1 MCLDSR
7 VRRPLL
13 VLRHRAFPPLRRQR
27 KSAQLWKQQARS
39 WNQFFQMFFLS
50 GKNSAARPVYLK
62 QMWCDP
68 LSGVTAPPRGSSQT
82 YRNIWPPRPP
92 KLPPSPPLPSPPLLL
107 LLFFNSSPLSFFL
120 FPLMTNTCGLFPPAA
135 AKPRVSAAFP
145 SELSALARWDG
156 SEP

>member
-1 MCLDSR
+1 MDSR

-92 KLPPSPPLPSPPLLL
+92 KLPPSPPPPLPSPPPSPLLQL
-107 LLFFNSSPLSFFL
+107 LSSLFFFVSSNYKHMWTVS
-120 FPLMTNTCGLFPPAA
+120 TSCCQAKGLCCF
-135 AKPRVSAAFP
+135 S
-145 SELSALARWDG
+145 L
-156 SEP
+156 